1 MKCGRNTGL
10 IKTVGEAL
18 VLITKRLEDLNYN
31 HENGV
36 KNGA

>member
-1 MKCGRNTGL
+1 MKCGWNTGL
-10 IKTVGEAL
+10 IIAVGEAL
-18 VLITKRLEDLNYN
+18 VLILKRVEDLNYN